1 MFMCPLMHFFRHG
14 LAYFG
19 SVLKNFVK
27 STFEKRWNAF
37 KNFLMEFE
45 KCKLCLK
52 YQKTFYLETSVANV
66 IKLFKAVSYE
76 FS

>member
-1 MFMCPLMHFFRHG
+1 MFKCPLMHFFLDG

-19 SVLKNFVK
+19 SVLKKFLK

-37 KNFLMEFE
+37 KNFLMEFK

-52 YQKTFYLETSVANV
+52 YQKTFYLETSVAIL
-66 IKLFKAVSYE
+66 IKLFTDVSYK